1 MDRETG
7 ARVHTTNKQC
17 GIYMYVH
24 ATNLKKIP
32 IYDALPTIS
41 CRDHR
46 NFSIHV
52 HTVAFQ
58 AFASFETS

>member
-7 ARVHTTNKQC
+7 AHVHTTNKQC
-17 GIYMYVH
+17 GIHVYVH

-46 NFSIHV
+46 NFSIYV

>member
-7 ARVHTTNKQC
+7 AHVHTTNKQC
-17 GIYMYVH
+17 GIYVH

-46 NFSIHV
+46 NFSIYV
-52 HTVAFQ
+52 HSVAFQ

>member
-17 GIYMYVH
+17 GIYVH

-46 NFSIHV
+46 NFSIYV
-52 HTVAFQ
+52 HSVAFQ

>member
-7 ARVHTTNKQC
+7 AHVHTTNKQC
-17 GIYMYVH
+17 GIYVH

-52 HTVAFQ
+52 HTVTFQ

>member
-17 GIYMYVH
+17 GIHVYVH

-46 NFSIHV
+46 NFSIYV
-52 HTVAFQ
+52 HSVAFQ

>member
-17 GIYMYVH
+17 GIQVYVH

-46 NFSIHV
+46 NFSIYV

-58 AFASFETS
+58 AFAIFETS

>member
-7 ARVHTTNKQC
+7 AHVHTTNKQC
-17 GIYMYVH
+17 GIYVH

-46 NFSIHV
+46 NFSIYV

>member
-17 GIYMYVH
+17 GIYVH
-24 ATNLKKIP
+24 ATNFKKIP

-46 NFSIHV
+46 NFSIYV
-52 HTVAFQ
+52 HSVAFQ